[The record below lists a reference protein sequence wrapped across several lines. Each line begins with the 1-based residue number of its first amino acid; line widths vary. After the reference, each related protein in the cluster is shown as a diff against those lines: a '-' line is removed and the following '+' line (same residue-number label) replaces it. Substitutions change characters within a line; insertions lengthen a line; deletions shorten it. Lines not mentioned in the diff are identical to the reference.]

1 MGLKF
6 EKKEHNEDKKENS
19 STPKLCLYNFPSKK
33 MEPLGMLTPPMRSFA
48 SIPFKWEEAP
58 GKPRTSTA
66 EVTTALPKSKT
77 VRCLVP
83 PPRLMSIHT
92 SKVTNMP
99 SPTTVLDEPFSI
111 GRSISSSGGR
121 SFWSPEGQGGDG
133 KDRFSLSSSCRRGG
147 CNKESRV
154 SGVEGSMDFSSV
166 VENTEDKVRS
176 TTRRRMKRRSNSF
189 LIVSSTSSKVLVSNS
204 TDHLLLFRSLN
215 RHVFCLTTLVNK
227 LASEIRCLV
236 FN

>member
-6 EKKEHNEDKKENS
+6 EKEEHNKDKKDNS
-19 STPKLCLYNFPSKK
+19 ATPKLSLYNFPSKK
-33 MEPLGMLTPPMRSFA
+33 REPLGMLTPPMRSFV

-58 GKPRTSTA
+58 GKPRTTGD
-66 EVTTALPKSKT
+66 VTTNGRSTSAVPKSKA

-83 PPRLMSIHT
+83 PPRLMNIGT

-99 SPTTVLDEPFSI
+99 SPTTVLEEEPFSI
-111 GRSISSSGGR
+111 GRSFSSSGGR
-121 SFWSPEGQGGDG
+121 SFWSPEGQGGDSNG
-133 KDRFSLSSSCRRGG
+133 RFSLSSSCRRGRS
-147 CNKESRV
+147 KESRV

-189 LIVSSTSSKVLVSNS
+189 LIVSSTSSKVLVS
-204 TDHLLLFRSLN
+204 
-215 RHVFCLTTLVNK
+215 LVQV
-227 LASEIRCLV
+227 LYI
-236 FN
+236 